1 MRSASRL
8 VPLPALAAGL
18 LCAASAM
25 AQTFSGFGPAGPLVL
40 PKTPDAAR
48 PAAVAAEPAAPTE
61 TVRDPVLRRLPS
73 VATPLRLWGE
83 NGDIVWAFYATEAE
97 ARTGGRFQIGY
108 RAAVSVLP
116 EVSRLTLRI
125 NGTVIGEDPIEGARG
140 LRTVSFDVPPGALS
154 RGFNAV
160 RVTMSQRHRVDCSV
174 AATYELW
181 TQIDPDATGFASAA
195 SGLGEPGDI
204 AGARVSA
211 DGAVPIRL
219 IQAGERLS
227 EREVERLLGAL
238 QDTVLAGRFAQPSAD
253 FGPSVPGGDGLALA
267 VGPADQLA
275 RALDLAPLGPVSGPR
290 LALLPRAAGRR
301 PVLVATGASESDVAR
316 SLAELRD
323 LHAGPPPGTPLGLLA
338 LADAGGRRIEGG
350 EVVAL
355 GDVGMADAHV
365 TAGTHRIGV
374 DLALPHDVLVAD
386 YDRLTLELDGS
397 YAAGLA
403 EGAQIAVAINGVS
416 AGSTPLARPGGESFR
431 RRAMFLPLRLLRPG
445 LNRVT
450 ITAELPRE
458 EDKDCRA
465 EASAPRERLT
475 LLATTRLR
483 IPPLARIARQP
494 DLAGTLGAGFPY
506 AQGQRRTM
514 LSVPAP
520 DRDSMAAAA
529 TLAARLG
536 LAAGRAIPFPEA
548 LAWFKRAIA
557 RGGDAM
563 VAHGLAHTLRELGF
577 RREAEDVAYAWREPL
592 VNNTLLF
599 IDLLESDLT
608 RAIPPAI
615 EPERLK
621 RYGQVTAATAS
632 GEGAQALAWYAY
644 NNCQFD
650 VALGWFKRAM
660 AWFPKQDTAYGYAL
674 TLRRLHQQRAFIETV
689 NRYDGLFPKV
699 VDLLFQPPSDHP
711 MPCEQVPAKPVAQ
724 PVAAVRS
731 SGYLD
736 LSSSGE
742 PAPGRRWRV
751 PGPEDLGAPAAIAP
765 PVRRNDFPI
774 AVQMENDLRV
784 APTGTPD
791 GSAAELRWPAHAM
804 GRPSTV
810 ARRVP
815 GVGAMPY
822 ERFGFSLKPGWNGEE
837 AASAPTA
844 AEKPAPIGTLWS
856 DQHGAANA
864 RSDVSSTG
872 SIQPH
877 SFRQRNRAP

>member
-40 PKTPDAAR
+40 PKGPDAAR
-48 PAAVAAEPAAPTE
+48 PAAAEPAAPAE

-125 NGTVIGEDPIEGARG
+125 NGTVIGEDPIDGARG

-160 RVTMSQRHRVDCSV
+160 RVTTSQRHRVDCSV

-253 FGPSVPGGDGLALA
+253 FGPAVPGGDGLALA

-365 TAGTHRIGV
+365 TAGMHRIGV

-458 EDKDCRA
+458 EDKDCRV

-483 IPPLARIARQP
+483 IPALARIARQP

-536 LAAGRAIPFPEA
+536 LAAGRAIPFGFAAGRAAGGGPTLVVSAAPLLDADTVRIAGLDPQALRDAWTGREA
-548 LAWFKRAIA
+548 LAAA
-557 RGGDAM
+557 PTSPAS
-563 VAHGLAHTLRELGF
+563 
-577 RREAEDVAYAWREPL
+577 WRNL
-592 VNNTLLF
+592 
-599 IDLLESDLT
+599 
-608 RAIPPAI
+608 
-615 EPERLK
+615 
-621 RYGQVTAATAS
+621 
-632 GEGAQALAWYAY
+632 
-644 NNCQFD
+644 
-650 VALGWFKRAM
+650 
-660 AWFPKQDTAYGYAL
+660 
-674 TLRRLHQQRAFIETV
+674 LRRDA
-689 NRYDGLFPKV
+689 
-699 VDLLFQPPSDHP
+699 
-711 MPCEQVPAKPVAQ
+711 
-724 PVAAVRS
+724 VAACHAR
-731 SGYLD
+731 
-736 LSSSGE
+736 
-742 PAPGRRWRV
+742 PAQG
-751 PGPEDLGAPAAIAP
+751 GAPAGAEGDLGGASAVLAQTVTGPASDDILTLVTGPSAAALREAVDCLVHPRIWSAPQGRRALLSASDGTVASVPEDAPRYVATAP
-765 PVRRNDFPI
+765 PSPMNLRRIAAGWLSLHAGLYGLFALLVAGGLAGSTQLLVRN
-774 AVQMENDLRV
+774 L
-784 APTGTPD
+784 
-791 GSAAELRWPAHAM
+791 
-804 GRPSTV
+804 GR
-810 ARRVP
+810 
-815 GVGAMPY
+815 
-822 ERFGFSLKPGWNGEE
+822 
-837 AASAPTA
+837 
-844 AEKPAPIGTLWS
+844 
-856 DQHGAANA
+856 
-864 RSDVSSTG
+864 RS
-872 SIQPH
+872 Q
-877 SFRQRNRAP
+877 